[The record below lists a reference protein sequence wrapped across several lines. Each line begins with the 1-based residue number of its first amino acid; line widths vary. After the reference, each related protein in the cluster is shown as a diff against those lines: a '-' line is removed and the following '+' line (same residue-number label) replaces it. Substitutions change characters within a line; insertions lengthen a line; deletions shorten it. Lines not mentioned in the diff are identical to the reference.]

1 MVTLTKEQ
9 WVRLYK
15 EVSGFAQASTFT
27 KDKKRQWTARDR
39 AQEAVQNACLR
50 LLETKP
56 ASVKTY
62 EDARD
67 YLLGAIRSSLY
78 NERERQQTRKEA
90 EKEVMAEE
98 VHLGRWTTPS
108 AETMHLEKG
117 EHTRSHGRAARI
129 VELTREEL
137 KGDAI
142 ALGTMDC
149 IADDVDKPAEQAE
162 KLGCQIEEVYAARM
176 RRKRAMARAIAR
188 YEQEGHAPESE
199 ERT

>member
-9 WVRLYK
+9 WTRLYK

-27 KDKKRQWTARDR
+27 KDKKQQWTSRDR
-39 AQEAVQNACLR
+39 AQEAVQKACLR

-56 ASVKTY
+56 ADVKTY

-67 YLLGAIRSSLY
+67 YLFGAIRSSLY
-78 NERERQQTRKEA
+78 NAREERVTRKA
-90 EKEVMAEE
+90 VEKEVMAEE

-108 AETMHLEKG
+108 AETMQLEKG
-117 EHTRSHGRAARI
+117 EQGRSHRRAARI

-149 IADDVDKPAEQAE
+149 IAEDIDKPADQAK
-162 KLGCQIEEVYAARM
+162 KLGCDVREVYKARF
-176 RRKRAMARAIAR
+176 RRKTALDRAIAR
-188 YEQEGHAPESE
+188 YEQERHAPESE
-199 ERT
+199 ETA

>member
-1 MVTLTKEQ
+1 LVTLSKEQ

-15 EVSGFAQASTFT
+15 EVSGFAHASTFT
-27 KDKKRQWTARDR
+27 KDPKKQWTARDR
-39 AQEAVQNACLR
+39 AQEAVQKACVR

-67 YLLGAIRSSLY
+67 YLFGAIRSSLY
-78 NERERQQTRKEA
+78 NAAEERAKRKEV
-90 EKEVMAEE
+90 EKEAMAEE
-98 VHLGRWTTPS
+98 VHVGRWTTPS

-117 EHTRSHGRAARI
+117 EQTRSQRRAARI

-149 IADDVDKPAEQAE
+149 IAEDIDKPADQAE
-162 KLGCQIEEVYAARM
+162 KVGCAVEEIYKARF
-176 RRKRAMARAIAR
+176 RRKTAMARAIAR
-188 YEQEGHAPESE
+188 YEQERHAPESE
-199 ERT
+199 GQK